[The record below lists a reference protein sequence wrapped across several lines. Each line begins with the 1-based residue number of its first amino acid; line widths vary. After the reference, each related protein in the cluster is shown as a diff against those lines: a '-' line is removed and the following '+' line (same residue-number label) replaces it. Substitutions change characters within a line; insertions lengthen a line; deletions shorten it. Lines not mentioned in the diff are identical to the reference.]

1 MDLSIPFVLYMDGK
15 VFKSL
20 KSKACAFNCFN
31 RIVSKYPHSFIELW
45 LGGYSGSCIITNQQ
59 IFMEIKVYKDFKD
72 IDRGKQIFCARIE
85 CPDTFSFEKAVSV
98 FKSIFPNCVV
108 IVMAV

>member
-1 MDLSIPFVLYMDGK
+1 M
-15 VFKSL
+15 
-20 KSKACAFNCFN
+20 
-31 RIVSKYPHSFIELW
+31 
-45 LGGYSGSCIITNQQ
+45 
-59 IFMEIKVYKDFKD
+59 FMEIKVYKDFKD